1 VFLVSAPYELADSS
15 PLLGDSRFVCIQQ
28 TMDYHLDWLGG
39 AVAGED
45 YWCLRMR
52 SSLLGERVWWIVR
65 VPIPSELELA
75 VLI

>member
-52 SSLLGERVWWIVR
+52 SSLLGARVWWIVR